1 MKLRIYETNNLQLET
16 VGKML
21 LLADKQAN
29 FRQESRWVLSFEDGE
44 LDEYSTELECTI
56 TKRYIELCVKWIGR
70 EAVIMWLLSNQIIF
84 EIVSHDFLDVELE
97 VLGETEEND
106 EISSEPVLLN

>member
-44 LDEYSTELECTI
+44 LDEYFEEECSWASDDDKLNI
-56 TKRYIELCVKWIGR
+56 LKMVRRFIAFCKDSGG
-70 EAVIMWLLSNQIIF
+70 
-84 EIVSHDFLDVELE
+84 FLIL
-97 VLGETEEND
+97 
-106 EISSEPVLLN
+106 